1 MTTLADLKAR
11 ALQVLSDSQGTR
23 YNSDLMNEAFKQALD
38 ALNTRLP
45 RLITQ
50 ELTITTPGRD
60 QPVTDME
67 RCLFIVSVCLV
78 NPAQLTREL
87 QADSEFT
94 FQLNTEGLP
103 ALHFSGAKVPQ
114 EGDTLR
120 IQYAQAFTLA
130 DIDSG
135 LLPLTYETALVTG
148 AAGHASIMRA
158 TQLIEAYG
166 NRSDDAPR
174 LLGVGRLRLDSFE
187 ALLSALRVQQ
197 DFGFPPG
204 FALDRFDRNG
214 SGRFS

>member
-1 MTTLADLKAR
+1 MTLFADLKAR
-11 ALQVLSDSQGTR
+11 ALQVLADSQGTR
-23 YNSDLMNEAFKQALD
+23 YNSALMDEAFKQALD
-38 ALNTRLP
+38 RLNTRLP
-45 RLITQ
+45 RLMFQ
-50 ELTITTPGRD
+50 DLTITSADRD
-60 QPVTDME
+60 QIVPFLD

-78 NPAQLTREL
+78 NPTQLTREL
-87 QADSEFT
+87 QPDSEYS
-94 FQLNTEGLP
+94 FQILQDMP
-103 ALHFSGAKVPQ
+103 ALHFSGARVPQ
-114 EGDTLR
+114 VNDTLH
-120 IQYAQAFTLA
+120 IVYAQAYTMD

-148 AAGHASIMRA
+148 AAGQANLMRA

-204 FALDRFDRNG
+204 FALDKFDRNG
-214 SGRFS
+214 SGRYA